1 MSGADRAQSR
11 YEDRHRERE
20 HDRNRE
26 RDRDYTRS
34 NREEH
39 GDSSRR
45 RTRSRSRSRDRY
57 TSPPRRVK
65 REDSPSRPS
74 RIRESPPR
82 RQISRERSLSPY
94 SKRAQRTRDTSPRR
108 RSRSPEPWG
117 SHQHDLVYDREHPKK
132 EEPPKEKQKPNYGLS
147 GLLAAA
153 TNTKNGVVLKYH
165 EPPEAR
171 KVKGWRIYVYK
182 NGEEIDVL
190 ELGGQSSYLVGRD
203 RTVFSE
209 DLAIVNCRLWISLL
223 IIRPALSS
231 MRLFSFGKSP
241 RRINTAKSLKR

>member
-1 MSGADRAQSR
+1 MAGADNRAQSR

-20 HDRNRE
+20 HDKNGDRE
-26 RDRDYTRS
+26 RDYARS
-34 NREEH
+34 DREGEH

-45 RTRSRSRSRDRY
+45 RTQSRSQSRDRH
-57 TSPPRRVK
+57 TSPARRPIK

-82 RQISRERSLSPY
+82 RQRSRERSLSPY
-94 SKRAQRTRDTSPRR
+94 SKRAQRTRNTSPPRR

-117 SHQHDLVYDREHPKK
+117 SHQHDLAYDREHPKK

-171 KVKGWRIYVYK
+171 RVKGWRIYVYK

-209 DLAIVNCRLWISLL
+209 DLAIVNCRLRISLL
-223 IIRPALSS
+223 IIPRALSS
-231 MRLFSFGKSP
+231 MRLYSFGK
-241 RRINTAKSLKR
+241 